1 MQPLILR
8 RVVRAEHL
16 RWQDA
21 QTDTDPLPAT
31 VAIDANGITSV
42 RYPTRVTD
50 VRHETTDDN

>member
-31 VAIDANGITSV
+31 VAIDANGITSAI
-42 RYPTRVTD
+42 PTRVTD